1 MCICACMRVMM
12 PEEGTSSSGA
22 KIRGGCEPPHVGA
35 GPESGPLEEE

>member
-1 MCICACMRVMM
+1 MRVCVCVMM

-22 KIRGGCEPPHVGA
+22 KIRRGCEPPHVGA